1 MNHGILDVVS
11 LINELQSAL
20 KEAADRTPTTERMNI
35 ALEAYQKRRF
45 RAVEA
50 SVSQSGMATAQSAW
64 KSTTH
69 KLSTPQFGDLLLP
82 AVRGGLT
89 HLVSG

>member
-1 MNHGILDVVS
+1 MNHGILDVVA
-11 LINELQSAL
+11 LINELQYAL
-20 KEAADRTPTTERMNI
+20 KKAGDRIPTIQRMKV
-35 ALEAYQKRRF
+35 ALEAYQERRF

-69 KLSTPQFGDLLLP
+69 KLSTSQFEALLLQS
-82 AVRGGLT
+82 VRGGLT